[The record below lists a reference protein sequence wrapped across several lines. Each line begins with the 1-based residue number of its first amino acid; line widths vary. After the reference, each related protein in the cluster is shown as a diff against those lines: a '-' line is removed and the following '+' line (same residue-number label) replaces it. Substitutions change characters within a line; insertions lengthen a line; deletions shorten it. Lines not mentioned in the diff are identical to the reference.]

1 MKVTDLTKQDKEI
14 ELIYVLK
21 ESLELELVKSQ
32 EKVEGIEDIILLD
45 REQEYKDGFY
55 DVMYFKYKERDNNC
69 VFLGKW
75 NNGKLPK

>member
-1 MKVTDLTKQDKEI
+1 MKVTDLTTQEKGI

-21 ESLELELVKSQ
+21 ESLELYLIKGKENA
-32 EKVEGIEDIILLD
+32 EGIEEIILLD

-55 DVMYFKYKERDNNC
+55 DVMYFKFKERDNNC